1 MQRDIVDALA
11 RLTDAIAELGRVIAE
26 GNQKPAHRVLIRN
39 PDRERE
45 LRRLWVLPRAEWP
58 PERIREAIEAI
69 HPGTSVSLAALN
81 TWASD
86 LKLPIRDERRRD
98 FGQPRT

>member
-11 RLTDAIAELGRVIAE
+11 RLTDAVAELGRVIADS
-26 GNQKPAHRVLIRN
+26 NQKPAHRVLIRN

-58 PERIREAIEAI
+58 VERIRSAIEAI

-86 LKLPIRDERRRD
+86 LKLPIRDERRHD
-98 FGQPRT
+98 FGKPRT